1 MAAARIAL
9 ALAAACLGACSMFL
23 PRQKTTTQDS
33 WTNFEDARAAIERIV
48 PFQSRRAE
56 LQAERIDPYQ
66 NPAITILNYS
76 DLVQRFAVGS
86 TVRADELDRGIREC
100 LMAGKACSGYQIEV
114 RRIDKNR
121 VGSFWLD
128 TLNFKREVDMRGW
141 TFRALILM
149 VDDLVVYTLYGG
161 QPVVHED
168 EITRNPLGPLQ
179 GIGESMGSALIV
191 K

>member
-9 ALAAACLGACSMFL
+9 ALAAASLGACSMLL
-23 PRQKTTTQDS
+23 PRQKTTTEDS
-33 WTNFEDARAAIERIV
+33 WTHFEDARAAIERIV

-56 LQAERIDPYQ
+56 LHAARIDPYQ
-66 NPAITILNYS
+66 NPAITIVNYS
-76 DLVQRFAVGS
+76 DLVQRFAVGP

-100 LMAGKACSGYQIEV
+100 LVAGKSCSGYQIEV

-128 TLNFKREVDMRGW
+128 TLNFKREVDRRGW
-141 TFRALILM
+141 TFRALILI
-149 VDDLVVYTLYGG
+149 GG
-161 QPVVHED
+161 ARGRDHAQSARPAAGH
-168 EITRNPLGPLQ
+168 
-179 GIGESMGSALIV
+179 GESMGSALIV